1 MTATSQPSPD
11 ERSERRRAILAA
23 ATRLFAERGFR
34 PTTMQAVAQA
44 AGVSVGYLY
53 KHFDG
58 KDAMLAAIL
67 DWHLERMDQLIA
79 EVQGRRL
86 APLAELRGT
95 LEAIC
100 DHFDA
105 HRDFMR
111 VYHDNLELAVLQ
123 AEDRRHGHHRQ
134 LADLLERAR
143 AAGEIAETDVELLAS
158 AVHGASRELFLT
170 LADRP
175 EAAPFSIL
183 PGHIFRLLIDPLR
196 P

>member
-1 MTATSQPSPD
+1 MSASSQPPPD
-11 ERSERRRAILAA
+11 DRSARRQAILQA
-23 ATRLFAERGFR
+23 ATRLFAEHGFR
-34 PTTMQAVAQA
+34 PTTMQAVAAA

-67 DWHLERMDQLIA
+67 DQHLQRMDQLIA
-79 EVQGRRL
+79 EVQARGL
-86 APLAELRGT
+86 SPLAELRGT

-100 DHFDA
+100 DHFNA
-105 HRDFMR
+105 HRHFMR

-123 AEDRRHGHHRQ
+123 SEDRRHGHHRQ
-134 LADLLERAR
+134 LAALLQRAR
-143 AAGEIAETDVELLAS
+143 DAGEISDTDVELLAS
-158 AVHGASRELFLT
+158 AVHGASRELFFT

-175 EAAPFSIL
+175 GEAPFSSL
-183 PGHIFRLLIDPLR
+183 PDHLFRLLIDPQR